1 MTTTVREPTR
11 VTGVVRT
18 GPRMANQSGVRFAIA
33 NALLLLAVPA
43 VAPAGLLFA
52 DAALVVVA
60 GAACVGLA
68 RHTALLTGVVAWA
81 WCTGFVENQYG
92 DLTFSPA
99 DLVRLLASALGA
111 LLVAVVCRHLLDAA
125 HWSRGRPTT
134 PR

>member
-1 MTTTVREPTR
+1 
-11 VTGVVRT
+11 
-18 GPRMANQSGVRFAIA
+18 
-33 NALLLLAVPA
+33 
-43 VAPAGLLFA
+43 
-52 DAALVVVA
+52 
-60 GAACVGLA
+60 
-68 RHTALLTGVVAWA
+68 
-81 WCTGFVENQYG
+81 VENQYG